1 MKTVLI
7 CHEGDVLSEEGLA
20 RWLASFTDLVGVIV
34 IREEGRRKA
43 RLMHEIK
50 RSGWWRL
57 PDIFAFMVYNRLFLA
72 RTTDEFVA
80 TTMTR
85 LRNDFPQVQGGV
97 QRLVVASPNEPRA
110 QEFLRSL
117 TPDLVLARCKLLI
130 RKRVFEIP
138 THGTFVMHPG
148 ICPEYRNSHGC
159 FWALANDDL
168 SRVGMTLLKIDAGV
182 DTGPVYGYYTY
193 DYDEVR
199 ESHSVIQERVIFENL
214 SALRS
219 KLSQIGRGEAA
230 TIDTS
235 GRASGAWGQPW
246 LSRYVR
252 WKLRARRRRG
262 TREGSGA

>member
-7 CHEGDVLSEEGLA
+7 CHEGDVLSDEGLA

-34 IREEGRRKA
+34 IREAGRRKA
-43 RLMHEIK
+43 RLMNEIK

-72 RTTDEFVA
+72 RATDEFVE
-80 TTMTR
+80 TTIQR
-85 LRNDFPQVQGGV
+85 LRRDFPQTPNDV

-110 QEFLRSL
+110 QEFLHSL
-117 TPDLVLARCKLLI
+117 APDLVLARCKLLI

-219 KLSQIGRGEAA
+219 KLSQIGRGEAG

-246 LSRYVR
+246 LSRYLR

-262 TREGSGA
+262 VLVRSEA